1 MKKLV
6 ILSLFLIV
14 LSASLFAASQRVF
27 NQQLVLAGEPD
38 NPDNILNYITNTGT
52 TTSANY
58 ILRVT
63 ANGETKGTDL
73 GQTGQN
79 MRVYQNNLSGQLR
92 AIANFNQ
99 TLWTNNWVVGSNLVI
114 DIWWTGTPDGQ
125 GDNVEPYPQ
134 YKHAQKTWVVV
145 TGSVVSQI
153 DANAMVVPPPY
164 VPVLDQ
170 TLTITSTPTGQPIWV
185 NGAPAVPALSTPAEI
200 TNPVEG
206 DIYSINNP
214 LYTWDPVPYTVP
226 ADFETATVDF
236 VGTFI
241 PIVVKPNPAINPAP
255 ADGATIQRAWD
266 AVDAPVVLTWA
277 PNTEGPAPVGYK
289 LEWNGAA
296 AIVLPNVT
304 QWETPALG
312 AGVYT
317 WKVIPYANDI
327 TEPVKSVNVR
337 ASIGQRTID
346 GVKGDADACPTWTF
360 TVAYDAAP
368 DYPPTIPVEVVVG
381 GQTIFVTVTGGNA
394 MNDAAPGV
402 TPPWPNPNQVDDF
415 ITLWFD
421 GSGVTTFTIATTAPY
436 GAFWDGANWIVAENV
451 GGVIT
456 FTVDFGAKAPKP
468 IILGPVDPT
477 LPVVLSSFTAVLTA
491 QNYVQLNWIT
501 ESETNMLGFRV
512 YRSETTE
519 VSDAVLITPVMI
531 GATNTSS
538 TQHYS
543 VTDNEV
549 VVGTTYNYWLE
560 SVDMGH
566 TTFHGPQT
574 VTVSGTTTPNLPSI
588 TQLGNAYPNPFR
600 ASTNISLAVKEGETA
615 TVTIYNILGQVVRTY
630 NKTQGSHTINW
641 DGRDARGNACGS
653 GIYFYKL
660 SSPSMNQTKKMVIV
674 K

>member
-1 MKKLV
+1 MKKVLLV
-6 ILSLFLIV
+6 AALMFVLVVSVFAQAPSKTLTQQILLDPTHTGSIFDYV
-14 LSASLFAASQRVF
+14 TAASP
-27 NQQLVLAGEPD
+27 AH
-38 NPDNILNYITNTGT
+38 T
-52 TTSANY
+52 ANY
-58 ILRVT
+58 FFSVTNVEQGITKSTDTNAAGFIRVCKLGSGVNMKAVASVNQSIFPAAWPLGSTLILT
-63 ANGETKGTDL
+63 LTYIPTGETDTFNVL
-73 GQTGQN
+73 VPMTG
-79 MRVYQNNLSGQLR
+79 
-92 AIANFNQ
+92 
-99 TLWTNNWVVGSNLVI
+99 GSWSN
-114 DIWWTGTPDGQ
+114 
-125 GDNVEPYPQ
+125 
-134 YKHAQKTWVVV
+134 
-145 TGSVVSQI
+145 I
-153 DANAMVVPPPY
+153 DANAWIGVPPFPA
-164 VPVLDQ
+164 DQ
-170 TLTITSTPTGQPIWV
+170 TLTITSNPTGQPIWV
-185 NGAPAVPALSTPAEI
+185 NGAPTGFVTPKNFI
-200 TNPVEG
+200 NPVAG
-206 DIYSINNP
+206 DIYTINKP
-214 LYTWDPVPYTVP
+214 EYTWDPVDYTVP
-226 ADFETATVDF
+226 DDFETATVDF

-241 PIVVKPNPAINPAP
+241 PIVVKPNPAINPTP
-255 ADGATIQRAWD
+255 ESGATIQRAWD
-266 AVDAPVVLTWA
+266 AVDAPVMLTWE

-296 AIVLPNVT
+296 AIELPNVT

-327 TEPVKSVNVR
+327 TEPGKSVNVR
-337 ASIGQRTID
+337 ATRGQRTID

-368 DYPPTIPVEVVVG
+368 DYPPTSPVEVVVG
-381 GQTIFVTVTGGNA
+381 GQTIIVTVTGGNA

-436 GAFWDGANWIVAENV
+436 GAFWDGTNWIVAENV

-512 YRSETTE
+512 YRSETDTP
-519 VSDAVLITPVMI
+519 DLLITPIMI

-560 SVDMGH
+560 TVDMGH

-574 VTVSGTTTPNLPSI
+574 VTVSGTTTPILPSI

>member
-1 MKKLV
+1 MKRLLLTSI
-6 ILSLFLIV
+6 ILTVLCLGLFAQARTYTQKVV
-14 LSASLFAASQRVF
+14 LSDGTDPIVTNYDPQSTAPDYIIEAY
-27 NQQLVLAGEPD
+27 LAGADGTPLGYTMSTD
-38 NPDNILNYITNTGT
+38 PASPNHTNVLNLKLKQYSATNLVKVVQVNILAFNAFGSTTAYNGLRVYVRAIYTGGIANETGDWWFTVVPT
-52 TTSANY
+52 TT
-58 ILRVT
+58 
-63 ANGETKGTDL
+63 
-73 GQTGQN
+73 
-79 MRVYQNNLSGQLR
+79 
-92 AIANFNQ
+92 
-99 TLWTNNWVVGSNLVI
+99 NWNVL
-114 DIWWTGTPDGQ
+114 TP
-125 GDNVEPYPQ
+125 
-134 YKHAQKTWVVV
+134 AQ
-145 TGSVVSQI
+145 I
-153 DANAMVVPPPY
+153 IPPFPAA
-164 VPVLDQ
+164 DQ
-170 TLTITSTPTGQPIWV
+170 TLTITSNPTGQPIYMDTVDTGHVTPWDFL
-185 NGAPAVPALSTPAEI
+185 NPAEGSVF
-200 TNPVEG
+200 TVV
-206 DIYSINNP
+206 NP

-226 ADFETATVDF
+226 ADFETATVNF

-241 PIVVKPNPAINPAP
+241 PIVVKPNPAINPTP

-266 AVDAPVVLTWA
+266 AVDAPVMLSWE

-289 LEWNGAA
+289 LEWNGGE

-312 AGVYT
+312 AGEYT

-327 TEPVKSVNVR
+327 TEPGKSVNVR
-337 ASIGQRTID
+337 ATRGQRTID
-346 GVKGDADACPTWTF
+346 GIKGDADACPTWTF
-360 TVAYDAAP
+360 TVAYDEAP
-368 DYPPTIPVEVVVG
+368 DYPPTVDVEIVVG
-381 GQTIFVTVTGGNA
+381 GQTIIVTVTGGNA

-436 GAFWDGANWIVAENV
+436 GAFWNGANWIVAENAL
-451 GGVIT
+451 GVIT

-566 TTFHGPQT
+566 STFHGPQT